1 MVENNSLFN
10 NLKKKITIHQFSI
23 QKFKILFFLCLFVSS
38 PCELG
43 KSYRV
48 VWMRNTLYDYRGLQ
62 ASTGYAYNYAKKC
75 TWHFCS
81 NSLWIPSKGF
91 QKASR
96 WHQPLP
102 RFSQMSDGL
111 LRWPVSWL
119 SHIFETAFS
128 EKKIGINCVQWWWW
142 NWRPAV
148 TQGSKMTLFSI
159 LLQFHNLEEGME
171 Y

>member
-1 MVENNSLFN
+1 MVKNNSLFN

-23 QKFKILFFLCLFVSS
+23 QTFKILFFSS
-38 PCELG
+38 TCELG
-43 KSYRV
+43 KRYRI
-48 VWMRNTLYDYRGLQ
+48 VWMRHTLYDYHGLQ
-62 ASTGYAYNYAKKC
+62 PKRWYAYTYAKQC
-75 TWHFCS
+75 TWHFFS
-81 NSLWIPSKGF
+81 NSLWIISKGF
-91 QKASR
+91 QKARR

-159 LLQFHNLEEGME
+159 LLQFYNLEEGVE
-171 Y
+171 

>member
-1 MVENNSLFN
+1 MQNSVHDTFAQ
-10 NLKKKITIHQFSI
+10 I
-23 QKFKILFFLCLFVSS
+23 C
-38 PCELG
+38 
-43 KSYRV
+43 
-48 VWMRNTLYDYRGLQ
+48 
-62 ASTGYAYNYAKKC
+62 
-75 TWHFCS
+75 
-81 NSLWIPSKGF
+81 SLWIPSKGF
-91 QKASR
+91 QKARR

-148 TQGSKMTLFSI
+148 TQGSKMTLFFNFTTI
-159 LLQFHNLEEGME
+159 LQFIRGIRIGKFWNNVDSFSQWACLKGLWNNKCKE
-171 Y
+171 YYFV

>member
-1 MVENNSLFN
+1 MEINPWKFGPKQFTIQQF
-10 NLKKKITIHQFSI
+10 KKKITIHQFSI
-23 QKFKILFFLCLFVSS
+23 QKFKILFFFVSS

-43 KSYRV
+43 KSYRI
-48 VWMRNTLYDYRGLQ
+48 VWMRHTLYDYHGLQ
-62 ASTGYAYNYAKKC
+62 AKRWYAYTFAKQR

-142 NWRPAV
+142 WNWRPAV

-159 LLQFHNLEEGME
+159 LLQFHNS
-171 Y
+171 